1 MKEYKN
7 VLIIDDDELTTF
19 LVREILESDGYHC
32 ETYQKVK
39 DIKNCLKKLDFSVF
53 CVDLMLKG
61 LEGIKLIKELRTIY
75 PESIIFV
82 ITGMSAAEHLQ
93 DSMEAGADM
102 FFNKPLNAANLLEK
116 LKSLINRI
124 NEQVPCEPMEKL
136 LWQAFKDAMNPVFI
150 INQAGDLHYANVS
163 FLKITGL
170 SAERITRY
178 NLETLR
184 MDTIDDPG
192 SLIKR
197 CNSTMN
203 ETRVMEIR
211 FNEGKYDESWYY
223 VVINPIK
230 CDISNQA
237 TLFLFQLFD
246 ITRKKQMDNFIL
258 NNEEKFRSFISLSN
272 DGMALINKKGQ
283 VIEWNSSLT
292 RITGISMEKVYGEP
306 IWDILSWGNVR
317 IKDKK
322 VTPEILKKFI
332 KYSLKVGLENENVRQ
347 DLCQI
352 THTDG
357 HIVHLQY
364 SFFTIKV
371 DKGYRLGMVI
381 RDNTA
386 SVNDR
391 KYIAE
396 QHEKLNQ
403 AYMEMEKLAR
413 IDPLTQISNRRDV
426 EIRLDY
432 EMTRYERHHNSFSL
446 AIADIDNFKKFN
458 DTYGH
463 DMGDYVLTEIAKLMK
478 ETVRAQDILGRWGG
492 EEFILVFP
500 ETDSVGG
507 EIISERVRSIIEHHD
522 FKFKG
527 VNVSVTITTGLA
539 EFKQG
544 EVLDE
549 TIKRADNALYRGKN
563 CGKNCIVISS

>member
-1 MKEYKN
+1 
-7 VLIIDDDELTTF
+7 
-19 LVREILESDGYHC
+19 
-32 ETYQKVK
+32 
-39 DIKNCLKKLDFSVF
+39 
-53 CVDLMLKG
+53 
-61 LEGIKLIKELRTIY
+61 
-75 PESIIFV
+75 
-82 ITGMSAAEHLQ
+82 
-93 DSMEAGADM
+93 
-102 FFNKPLNAANLLEK
+102 
-116 LKSLINRI
+116 
-124 NEQVPCEPMEKL
+124 
-136 LWQAFKDAMNPVFI
+136 
-150 INQAGDLHYANVS
+150 
-163 FLKITGL
+163 
-170 SAERITRY
+170 
-178 NLETLR
+178 
-184 MDTIDDPG
+184 
-192 SLIKR
+192 
-197 CNSTMN
+197 
-203 ETRVMEIR
+203 
-211 FNEGKYDESWYY
+211 
-223 VVINPIK
+223 
-230 CDISNQA
+230 
-237 TLFLFQLFD
+237 
-246 ITRKKQMDNFIL
+246 
-258 NNEEKFRSFISLSN
+258 
-272 DGMALINKKGQ
+272 
-283 VIEWNSSLT
+283 
-292 RITGISMEKVYGEP
+292 MEKVYGEP

-322 VTPEILKKFI
+322 VPPEILKKFI
-332 KYSLKVGLENENVRQ
+332 KYSLKVGLDNENVRQ

-432 EMTRYERHHNSFSL
+432 EMTRYERHHNPFSL
-446 AIADIDNFKKFN
+446 AIADIDDFKKFN

-507 EIISERVRSIIEHHD
+507 DIISERVRSIIEHHN
-522 FKFKG
+522 FNFKG
-527 VNVSVTITTGLA
+527 VSVSVTITTGLA

-549 TIKRADNALYRGKN
+549 TIKRADNALYKGKN